1 MNVVLWMLVLAPYV
15 TGAVMFIER
24 KRIVEW
30 ISGYVTDAVYSMIQ
44 EQLKMW
50 LIDDRDKTVQVLKPL
65 LKQLFDEMLKEYQKN
80 PPAASGE
87 LMIKLPFIGK
97 VPASLLMNI
106 LGKSGAT
113 QKAVEEANPFA

>member
-1 MNVVLWMLVLAPYV
+1 MSIAIWILVLAPYA
-15 TGAVMFIER
+15 GGLLMFLER
-24 KRIVEW
+24 KRIIEW
-30 ISGYVTDAVYSMIQ
+30 LSGYITDAVYSMIQ

-65 LKQLFDEMLKEYQKN
+65 LKELFDEMLKEYQKN
-80 PPAASGE
+80 PPATSGE

-97 VPASLLMNI
+97 VPASLLMSI